1 MYISKVTFSKGIV
14 DMYIFDVNLFFF
26 YHVGT
31 HVVYFAE
38 FIAVVFIQM
47 APTSYTY

>member
-26 YHVGT
+26 IMY
-31 HVVYFAE
+31 VVYFAE
-38 FIAVVFIQM
+38 FIAAVFIQM
-47 APTSYTY
+47 ASTSYTY